1 MFKNQSKLLLKEAV
15 NSDKSQFATIV
26 TKILF

>member
-1 MFKNQSKLLLKEAV
+1 MFKNQSKLPLTEVV

-26 TKILF
+26 TEILF